1 MPEEKQ
7 ATIVLGEFEL
17 VGKITVG
24 DLTELIFKPSFV
36 AGPLDPML
44 FSKQGNSTITIRD
57 RKMAKSIHNE
67 DKFRI
72 VLERIPNGG

>member
-67 DKFRI
+67 DRFRI